1 MVEQEK
7 YKSMLRRM
15 IDETEKQNIHSSEEL
30 IKMLINELSGNK
42 SLEKYSQ
49 TMAK

>member
-7 YKSMLRRM
+7 YKNMLRRM

-30 IKMLINELSGNK
+30 IKMLISELSSSK
-42 SLEKYSQ
+42 RLEKYAQS
-49 TMAK
+49 MAK